1 MEYQN
6 PKVDETVNL
15 PTEHPLKD
23 FAILLGGVAGIA
35 FAVFYL
41 LILLA
46 DYATRYIPFA
56 FEQTL
61 VNQLEEFS
69 ALDQIIGEPGNKEV
83 ELYLQN
89 LADKL
94 VDTQQLPDEMSI
106 TVHYIETDELNAY
119 ATLGGH
125 IYLFSGLVASCD
137 DENTLAMILAHEIA
151 HVNHRHP
158 IVAVG
163 RGFTIAVATVSI
175 MGIANSDIS
184 NQVLNYFGLATQLT
198 FSRQHEEEADF
209 TALETLQ
216 QHYGHVGGADRLFE
230 LIGNKEANPLNS
242 LLSTHPLTQERRDN
256 IQAFINNNPGNS
268 NPRVKL
274 PDWLD
279 DKL

>member
-1 MEYQN
+1 VQYKN

-23 FAILLGGVAGIA
+23 FAILLAGVAGIA
-35 FAVFYL
+35 FATFYL

-61 VNQLEEFS
+61 IDQLEDFS
-69 ALDQIIGEPGNKEV
+69 TLNQIIGEPGDEDV
-83 ELYLQN
+83 ERYLQS
-89 LADKL
+89 LADELAMAQKL
-94 VDTQQLPDEMSI
+94 PEEMSI
-106 TVHYIETDELNAY
+106 TIHYIETEELNAY

-175 MGIANSDIS
+175 LGVAKSDIS
-184 NQVLNYFGLATQLT
+184 NQVLSYFGLATQLN
-198 FSRQHEEEADF
+198 FSRRHEEEADY

-230 LIGNKEANPLNS
+230 LIGNTDENPLNS
-242 LLSTHPLTQERRDN
+242 LLSTHPLTQQRREN
-256 IQAFINNNPGNS
+256 IVAFIDSHPSNA
-268 NPRVKL
+268 NPRVGL
-274 PDWLD
+274 PAWLA
-279 DKL
+279 DKR

>member
-1 MEYQN
+1 MQYKN

-23 FAILLGGVAGIA
+23 FAILLAGVAGIA
-35 FAVFYL
+35 FATFYL

-61 VNQLEEFS
+61 IDQLEDFS
-69 ALDQIIGEPGNKEV
+69 TLNQIIGEPGDEDV
-83 ELYLQN
+83 ERYLQS
-89 LADKL
+89 LADELAMAQKL
-94 VDTQQLPDEMSI
+94 PEEMSI
-106 TVHYIETDELNAY
+106 TIHYIETEELNAY

-175 MGIANSDIS
+175 LGVAKSDIS
-184 NQVLNYFGLATQLT
+184 NQVLSYFGLATQLN
-198 FSRQHEEEADF
+198 FSRRHEEEADY

-230 LIGNKEANPLNS
+230 LIGNTDENPLNS
-242 LLSTHPLTQERRDN
+242 LLSTHPLTQQRREN
-256 IQAFINNNPGNS
+256 IVAFIDSHPSNA
-268 NPRVKL
+268 NPRVGL
-274 PDWLD
+274 PAWLA
-279 DKL
+279 DKR